1 MQCNATLRSCFRHYP
16 QTKHTAVADTPE
28 ISRISKNTKM
38 QSNVSIGG
46 VEKMINP
53 RGVKNVPLQ
62 EQTKYMTRKLL

>member
-1 MQCNATLRSCFRHYP
+1 MLMFIQCNPTLRSSFRHYP

-46 VEKMINP
+46 VEKLINP
-53 RGVKNVPLQ
+53 RGVKNTPLQ
-62 EQTKYMTRKLL
+62 GQTK